1 MCYLCNLLFNSL
13 FFAKSLPNGH
23 DDIEGLRIIRDP
35 STLVGKGIGYLL
47 FRDRDCVLKALAL
60 HKVCVCNFKM
70 FLYSYICICEYVCM
84 CVYVNLCKLL

>member
-1 MCYLCNLLFNSL
+1 MCYLCNLSFNSL

-23 DDIEGLRIIRDP
+23 DDIEGLRFIRDP

-60 HKVCVCNFKM
+60 HKVATFLCVCNF
-70 FLYSYICICEYVCM
+70 FEYVSI
-84 CVYVNLCKLL
+84 